1 MRVSRAEIEKDLTRI
16 KKVLAQFEVGA
27 SISAIEERLFPHIE
41 QHTLRRRL
49 AKLEELGDVRTIG
62 QRKWTTY
69 QLVSPVPK
77 EAVAAPTAKVS
88 GQHQIVPLSTE
99 AKDVVKIIS
108 QPEEK
113 RKPVAYNMDFLLS
126 YRPNEDAYLTDFE
139 KNKLA
144 TLGKTIGSDQPAG
157 TYAKNI
163 LQRLLID
170 LAWNSSRLE
179 GNTYSL
185 LETQRLLSMGKA
197 ADDKTA
203 EEAQMI
209 LNHKEAIEFIV
220 QAADEIHFSPYFVS
234 GLHALLSNNLMADPD
249 ASGRLRTIG
258 VGIGRSVYM
267 PPEIPQQ
274 IEEMY
279 EIILHKADLIEN
291 PFEQSFFVSVHL
303 PYLQPFEDVNKRVSR
318 LAANIPLIKH
328 NLSPLSFV
336 GVPKDVYLHG
346 LLGIYEL
353 NSIDLHKDVFIWAY
367 ERSAARYAA
376 LRQTIGRPDPFVST
390 YRQEIRNIVSEIV
403 LNATP
408 YKEAVQK
415 IKQAAERLP
424 QEDRIRFIEIV
435 DTDLM
440 NLKENNIARYFIRPS
455 EFRAWKEKWEL

>member
-1 MRVSRAEIEKDLTRI
+1 MRVSRAEIEKELSRI
-16 KKVLAQFEVGA
+16 KEVLAQFEGSV
-27 SISAIEERLFPHIE
+27 SISAIEERLSPPIE

-49 AKLEELGDVRTIG
+49 ARLEELGEVRTSG

-69 QLVSPVPK
+69 QLTSPVR
-77 EAVAAPTAKVS
+77 EETVTAPVTSVS
-88 GQHQIVPLSTE
+88 GQHQIVPLSPE
-99 AKDVVKIIS
+99 AKAVIKIIS
-108 QPEEK
+108 QPAEK
-113 RKPVAYNMDFLLS
+113 RKPVAYDMDFLMS
-126 YRPNEDAYLTDFE
+126 YRPNEDSYLTDLE
-139 KNKLA
+139 KIKLA
-144 TLGKTIGSDQPAG
+144 ALGKTTGSDQPAG

-185 LETQRLLSMGKA
+185 LETQRLLSLGKA

-220 QAADEIHFSPYFVS
+220 HAAEEIHFSAYFVS

-267 PPEIPQQ
+267 PLEIPQQ

-279 EIILHKADLIEN
+279 EIILHKADQIEN

-336 GVPKDVYLHG
+336 GVPKEVYIHG

-353 NSIDLHKDVFIWAY
+353 NSIDVHKDVFMWAY

-376 LRQTIGRPDPFVST
+376 LRQTIGRPDPFVT
-390 YRQEIRNIVSEIV
+390 AYRQEIRNIVSEIV
-403 LNATP
+403 LKATP
-408 YKEAVQK
+408 YREAVQK
-415 IKQAAERLP
+415 IKKAAERLP
-424 QEDRIRFIEIV
+424 QEDRFRFIEIV

>member
-1 MRVSRAEIEKDLTRI
+1 MDKITTTQELARIETA
-16 KKVLAQFEVGA
+16 LAQFSEGA
-27 SISAIEERLFPHIE
+27 SIENIKNALNPPIGKR
-41 QHTLRRRL
+41 TLQRRL
-49 AKLEELGDVRTIG
+49 VKLQEIGVVSISGRNKATRYHLIRAKEEKIENI
-62 QRKWTTY
+62 
-69 QLVSPVPK
+69 SK
-77 EAVAAPTAKVS
+77 EHS
-88 GQHQIVPLSTE
+88 IPLSPE
-99 AKDVVKIIS
+99 AEEIIKIIT
-108 QPEEK
+108 QPENMRE
-113 RKPVAYNMDFLLS
+113 PVAYNIDFLMS
-126 YRPNEDAYLTDFE
+126 YRPNVDSYLSDAE

-144 TLGKTIGSDQPAG
+144 ELGKTTGLDQPAG

-185 LETQRLLSMGKA
+185 LETQRLLALGKA
-197 ADDKTA
+197 AEDKTA

-220 QAADEIHFSPYFVS
+220 RFADEVHFSHYFVS

-267 PPEIPQQ
+267 PLEIPQQ
-274 IEEMY
+274 IEEMFG
-279 EIILHKADLIEN
+279 IILHKADQIEN

-336 GVPKDVYLHG
+336 GVPKGVYIYG
-346 LLGIYEL
+346 LLGIYEFNRIEVL
-353 NSIDLHKDVFIWAY
+353 KDVFMWAY
-367 ERSAARYAA
+367 ARSAARYAA
-376 LRQTIGRPDPFVST
+376 LRQTVGKPDPFVSK
-390 YRQEIRNIVSEIV
+390 YRQEIRSLVSEIV
-403 LNATP
+403 LNALP
-408 YKEAVQK
+408 YEEAIQK
-415 IKQAAERLP
+415 IKQAAEQLP
-424 QEDRIRFIEIV
+424 EEDRVRFTEII

-455 EFRAWKEKWEL
+455 EFRVWKEKWEL